1 MYLDLRQE
9 MRRRKK
15 PPSRRKLKHL
25 KRESLQMPIV
35 ETFWEKFQ
43 KFDGASVY
51 QWNCAL
57 PAEPSGGP
65 VNLIAGHHAGWILM
79 KREREWVE
87 PWRRSDA
94 SRNNFQEHFMIVG

>member
-25 KRESLQMPIV
+25 KRESQYAPDAYSGDILGKVPEV
-35 ETFWEKFQ
+35 C
-43 KFDGASVY
+43 Y

-65 VNLIAGHHAGWILM
+65 INLIAGHHAGWILM